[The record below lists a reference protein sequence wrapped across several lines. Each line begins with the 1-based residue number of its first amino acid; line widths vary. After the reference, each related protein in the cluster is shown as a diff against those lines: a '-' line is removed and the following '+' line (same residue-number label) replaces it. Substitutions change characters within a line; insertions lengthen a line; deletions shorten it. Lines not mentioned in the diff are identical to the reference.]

1 MYKKEFDQYL
11 AKNSFSN
18 ALMFFGESHFF
29 IDRYT
34 ALLGDIEDAS
44 KLTLYHDEY
53 NFATASAHLSQASL
67 FGDANLLIIK
77 SEKKIPKADLD
88 KLVELCKKNPT
99 NRFIYAY
106 YGTDFKTSDKS
117 FTQKNIAMSVRFFTP
132 NQNEAIGFLTQ
143 EAQRIGLKIDRYALN
158 HLLQAQNNDL
168 SLAASE
174 LQKLQLFN
182 REITTKDI
190 DMLVYGLAQ
199 ITLEQLINKILS
211 KQDFKKSLEQIL
223 ESGEEEVKII
233 TALVAFVT
241 QLYLFNIYIRI
252 NGAPNSQEILGYNLP
267 QFLLTEKAT
276 FSLKFRPVHYKNML
290 DLLLGAELKLKSSN
304 VDREAILFS
313 TLLKLQKNI

>member
-1 MYKKEFDQYL
+1 MYKREFDQYL

-34 ALLGDIEDAS
+34 ALLSEIEDAS

-53 NFATASAHLSQASL
+53 NFSAAFAHLSQASL

-77 SEKKIPKADLD
+77 SEKKIPKVDLD

-106 YGTDFKTSDKS
+106 YGSDFKTSDKS
-117 FTQKNIAMSVRFFTP
+117 FNIKNTAMSVRFFSP
-132 NQNEAIGFLTQ
+132 NQNEAISFLVE
-143 EAQRIGLKIDRYALN
+143 EAQRFGLKIDKYALI

-168 SLAASE
+168 SLATSE

-190 DMLVYGLAQ
+190 DILVYGLAQ
-199 ITLEQLINKILS
+199 ITLEQLINKILL
-211 KQDFKKSLEQIL
+211 KQDFKKSLEQVL
-223 ESGEEEVKII
+223 QSGEDEIKII
-233 TALVAFVT
+233 TALSNFVT
-241 QLYLFNIYIRI
+241 QLYLFNIYIRV
-252 NGAPNSQEILGYNLP
+252 NGAPNSVEILGYNLP
-267 QFLLTEKAT
+267 QFVLTERAT
-276 FSLKFRPVHYKNML
+276 FSLKFKPLIYKNML
-290 DLLLGAELKLKSSN
+290 DLLLSAELKLKSSN
-304 VDREAILFS
+304 IDKESIFFS
-313 TLLKLQKNI
+313 TLLKLQKII